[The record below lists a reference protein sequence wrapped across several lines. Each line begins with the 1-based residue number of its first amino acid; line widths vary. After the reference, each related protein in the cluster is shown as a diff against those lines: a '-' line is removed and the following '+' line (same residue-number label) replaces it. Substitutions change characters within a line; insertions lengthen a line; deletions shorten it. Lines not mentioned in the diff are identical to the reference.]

1 MNLIDKGLLRQLHFE
16 ALAVER
22 RRVAYDLRTTPDD
35 DSQRML
41 NVLEPGTLVPIHQH
55 KDTDET
61 TFCIEGCLDVVFFRE
76 VEDGEFVEKSRVT
89 LSPKEGNYG
98 VQIPHGTWHTVE
110 IYAPC
115 TIFEAKDGKYV
126 PQK

>member
-16 ALAVER
+16 ALAIDR
-22 RRVAYDLRTTPDD
+22 RRVAYDLRTTPED

-41 NVLEPGTLVPIHQH
+41 NVLEPGTIVPIHQH

-61 TFCIEGCLDVVFFRE
+61 TFCIEGCLDIVFFRE
-76 VEDGEFVEKSRVT
+76 VEDGEFVEESRVT
-89 LSPKEGNYG
+89 LSPKEGYYG
-98 VQIPHGTWHTVE
+98 VQIPRGTWHTVE
-110 IYAPC
+110 IYTPC

-126 PQK
+126 SQK